1 MKLLFALFVSL
12 AIFTACGKNNKT
24 NYSGMKK
31 DSTTQS
37 TGGSTTDPQN
47 AEDTKSPAADTSDP
61 GASSSLTN
69 VEYGVSTL
77 PPTLKGYNGSIVAM
91 AKWEDK
97 LGANVLFVTETEEQS
112 KDDNRS
118 KELYAYHYTITD
130 KENKLVWKINDF
142 VKECP
147 VDITLQYMP
156 GSISITDLNENGIAE
171 STFLYKMSCKGDVSS
186 DAMKLMM
193 HEGEAKYAIRGE
205 MNLIMSGESMQK
217 GKMTVD
223 AAFDKAP
230 KEFLDYA
237 KEQWNKFNTEKIG
250 N

>member
-12 AIFTACGKNNKT
+12 AVFTGCGKNKT
-24 NYSGMKK
+24 DDSATKK
-31 DSTTQS
+31 DSTTQNTNS
-37 TGGSTTDPQN
+37 NTTTPQN
-47 AEDTKSPAADTSDP
+47 AGDTKNPVDTSNS
-61 GASSSLTN
+61 GSSSSLIN
-69 VEYGVSTL
+69 IEYGVSAL

-97 LGANVLFVTETEEQS
+97 LGANVLFLTETEEQS

-118 KELYAYHYTITD
+118 KELFAYHYTITD

-142 VKECP
+142 IKE
-147 VDITLQYMP
+147 
-156 GSISITDLNENGIAE
+156 SISITDLDKNGIAE

-205 MNLIMSGESMQK
+205 MNLVMNGESLQK

-223 AAFDKAP
+223 TAFDKAP
-230 KEFLDYA
+230 KEFLDHA